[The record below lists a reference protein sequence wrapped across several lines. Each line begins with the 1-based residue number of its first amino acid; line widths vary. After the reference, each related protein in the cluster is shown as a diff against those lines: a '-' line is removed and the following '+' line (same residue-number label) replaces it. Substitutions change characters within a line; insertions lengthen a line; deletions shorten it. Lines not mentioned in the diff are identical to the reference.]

1 MNHIVIIGFMGSG
14 KTRVGKRLSKDLGLE
29 FVDVDKVITKRMN
42 LTVKDIFRRF
52 GEPFY
57 RALETTTIKAL
68 IQDEERKVISLGAGL
83 PMQEQNKK
91 YLNQLGTIVYLKASY
106 ATIKKRLD
114 AGSGKPILDGDEK
127 DDRDEKIRKL
137 LAQRDPIY
145 EGFADIVA
153 VTGVKPFE
161 GLIEE
166 IREKLDASEK
176 K

>member
-91 YLNQLGTIVYLKASY
+91 YINQLGTVVYIKGSADTL
-106 ATIKKRLD
+106 KKRLE
-114 AGSGKPILDGDEK
+114 GNSNPLLEGDNS
-127 DDRDEKIRKL
+127 DEKIKKL
-137 LAQRDPIY
+137 LKQRDPIY
-145 EGFADIVA
+145 AGFADIQV
-153 VTGVKPFE
+153 VTGVKTFDE
-161 GLIEE
+161 LIEE
-166 IREKLDASEK
+166 IKQKLEAHEKNS
-176 K
+176 